1 MLPAKQ
7 KGFLRMTNLIGISGS
22 LRKASFN
29 TALLK
34 TAITLAPDGVT
45 FTSGTIE
52 GIPLYNADVEKEGV
66 PEAVQLLKDQIAAAD
81 GVILFTPEYNNSMP
95 GVFKNAIDW
104 VSSSMTGAPNVFAG
118 RAFAIA
124 GTSPGPFGTLLS
136 QNAWL
141 SVLRTLGAD
150 LWSGKRLMLPKAG
163 SLFDKE
169 GHLVDEEAKARLT
182 AFVEAFAGYV
192 ATKSA

>member
-1 MLPAKQ
+1 
-7 KGFLRMTNLIGISGS
+7 MTKLIGISGS

-118 RAFAIA
+118 RVFAIA

-169 GHLVDEEAKARLT
+169 GDLVDEEAKARLK

-192 ATKSA
+192 AAKSA

>member
-1 MLPAKQ
+1 MLPANQ
-7 KGFLRMTNLIGISGS
+7 KGHLYMTKLIGISGS

-34 TAITLAPDGVT
+34 TAMTLAPDGVT

-52 GIPLYNADVEKEGV
+52 GIPLYNADVEREGV
-66 PEAVQLLKDQIAAAD
+66 PEAVQVLKDQIAAAD
-81 GVILFTPEYNNSMP
+81 GVILFTPEYNNSIP

-169 GHLVDEEAKARLT
+169 GHLIDEDAKARLT
-182 AFVEAFAGYV
+182 AFVVAFAGYV
-192 ATKSA
+192 AGKTA

>member
-1 MLPAKQ
+1 
-7 KGFLRMTNLIGISGS
+7 
-22 LRKASFN
+22 
-29 TALLK
+29 
-34 TAITLAPDGVT
+34 
-45 FTSGTIE
+45 
-52 GIPLYNADVEKEGV
+52 
-66 PEAVQLLKDQIAAAD
+66 
-81 GVILFTPEYNNSMP
+81 
-95 GVFKNAIDW
+95 
-104 VSSSMTGAPNVFAG
+104 MTGAPNVFAG

-169 GHLVDEEAKARLT
+169 GHLIDEDAKARLT

-192 ATKSA
+192 AAKSA

>member
-1 MLPAKQ
+1 
-7 KGFLRMTNLIGISGS
+7 MTKLIGISGS

-34 TAITLAPDGVT
+34 TAMTLAPDGVT
-45 FTSGTIE
+45 FTAGTIE
-52 GIPLYNADVEKEGV
+52 GIPLYNADVEREGV
-66 PEAVQLLKDQIAAAD
+66 PEAVQVLKDQIAAAD

-169 GHLVDEEAKARLT
+169 GHLIDEEAKARLKS
-182 AFVEAFAGYV
+182 FVEAFAGYV
-192 ATKSA
+192 AAKSA

>member
-1 MLPAKQ
+1 
-7 KGFLRMTNLIGISGS
+7 MTKLIGISGS

-29 TALLK
+29 TTLLK
-34 TAITLAPDGVT
+34 TAMTLAPDGVT

-52 GIPLYNADVEKEGV
+52 GIPLYNADVEREGV
-66 PEAVQLLKDQIAAAD
+66 PEAVQVLKDQIAAAD

-169 GHLVDEEAKARLT
+169 GHLIDEEAKARLKG
-182 AFVEAFAGYV
+182 FVEAFAGYV
-192 ATKSA
+192 AAKSA